1 MYNILS
7 FLSNSYIYMSLYL
20 FIHLCIYLLMY
31 LHASLFNNYKIEIY
45 RKDIKTKN
53 RVYQCVNS
61 ELANFIHLHFSTVI
75 KRMLHEKI
83 K

>member
-7 FLSNSYIYMSLYL
+7 FLSNSYIFMCLYL

-31 LHASLFNNYKIEIY
+31 LHASLFNNYKIERY

-53 RVYQCVNS
+53 RIYQCVNS
-61 ELANFIHLHFSTVI
+61 ELASFIHLNFSTVI
-75 KRMLHEKI
+75 NKKNAT
-83 K
+83 

>member
-1 MYNILS
+1 
-7 FLSNSYIYMSLYL
+7 MSLYL

-53 RVYQCVNS
+53 RVDQCVNS